1 MINRRNVPKTLD
13 ARIATINT
21 SLVTNANDFAALAP
35 AHYSDAPA
43 VRKLAR
49 LLTAAGIVVVDQ
61 LDTSSPLGL
70 NMTAHVAGNP
80 LAWIKVHV
88 DELTGV
94 STRTHSG
101 GNAAELW
108 TEVPRGLSFAQIAAE
123 IAARLAAR
131 GALDMERK
139 IARAAARAARK

>member
-1 MINRRNVPKTLD
+1 MPKTVD

-21 SLVTNANDFAALAP
+21 SLVTTSNDFAALAP

-49 LLTAAGIVVVDQ
+49 LLSDAGIVVIDQ
-61 LDTSSPLGL
+61 LDVSTALGL
-70 NMTAHVAGNP
+70 NMTAHIAGDP

-88 DELTGV
+88 DELGV
-94 STRTHSG
+94 NTRTHSG

-108 TEVPRGLSFAQIAAE
+108 TDVPAGLTFAQIAAE
-123 IAARLAAR
+123 IGARLGAR
-131 GALDMERK
+131 
-139 IARAAARAARK
+139 